1 MKVNNYSSQA
11 YRANYANNQS
21 SKPSF
26 GAAPNASMARKV
38 FETVGEHCNIDH
50 SGSLTRL
57 MFFIVGVVF
66 MLGGRF
72 FESRDNDEKR
82 EVITRDVPAVALSCA
97 GAPFLNQA
105 AAYTVTKKS
114 GVPIVTNG
122 KKFSFSKLGFTSQK
136 QLTDWYSNLK
146 DAENPLINLSE
157 MVERNGGNIRKVMKK
172 FGFAKELDA
181 ITTAKDNAAVLG
193 ALKNAQKNGAD
204 SFAALEELIKNI
216 PDKNKVLKFAKN
228 WQAGIKLGGIGM
240 MAAVLGYFLPHL
252 NIITTRKKYQ
262 KAMGEGK
269 MTEAEYQTKM
279 KVAYS
284 TFKVAPKP
292 LSFHNKSAIHTFK
305 NLLSMAEP
313 SSHFE

>member
-1 MKVNNYSSQA
+1 MKLNSVSNQA
-11 YRANYANNQS
+11 YRTNYANKNNQ
-21 SKPSF
+21 PSF
-26 GAAPNASMARKV
+26 GNSASVNIAKKA

-50 SGSLTRL
+50 SGSLSRL
-57 MFFIVGVVF
+57 MFFIVAAVF

-82 EVITRDVPAVALSCA
+82 EVVTRDVPAVALSCA

-105 AAYTVTKKS
+105 AAYAVTKQS

-122 KKFSFSKLGFTSQK
+122 KKFSVKNLGFTSQK
-136 QLTDWYSNLK
+136 QLTDWYSNLSE
-146 DAENPLINLSE
+146 AENPLMNLSE
-157 MVERNGGNIRKVMKK
+157 MIERNGGNIRKVMKK
-172 FGFAKELDA
+172 FGFEKELDA
-181 ITTAKDNAAVLG
+181 ITKAKNNFAVLN
-193 ALKNAQKNGAD
+193 ALKDAQNNGAE
-204 SFAALEELIKNI
+204 SFKTLEELIKNVSS
-216 PDKNKVLKFAKN
+216 KNKVLSFAKN

-262 KAMGEGK
+262 KKLDEGQINENDFQKK
-269 MTEAEYQTKM
+269 MMRTSP
-279 KVAYS
+279 VFRVS
-284 TFKVAPKP
+284 SGV
-292 LSFHNKSAIHTFK
+292 LSFHNKSAINTFR